1 MSRRIQGATIT
12 MPYNEYENIIRELDD
27 LREFVKGIYF
37 QYKEIKDLSYLT
49 SYCESIN
56 HTYGIWI

>member
-1 MSRRIQGATIT
+1 MNREIQGATIT
-12 MPYNEYENIIRELDD
+12 MPYSEYEHIIRELYD
-27 LREFVKGIYF
+27 LREFVRGIYF
-37 QYKEIKDLSYLT
+37 QYKEIKELSYLT